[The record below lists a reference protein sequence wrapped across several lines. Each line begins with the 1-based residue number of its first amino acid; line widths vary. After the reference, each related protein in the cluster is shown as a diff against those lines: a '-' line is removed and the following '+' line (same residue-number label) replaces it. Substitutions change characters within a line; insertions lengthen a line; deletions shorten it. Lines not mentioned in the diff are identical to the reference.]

1 MKKTYNHIKGCILLV
16 LMILCGMGQVW
27 GQTTNT
33 ESWSGT
39 VGAKTYSTANL
50 TTIITI
56 TDDVTLTGA
65 ITVTKGEVI
74 IQTDGT
80 DRKISRKY
88 ASGNTFVMLKQEG
101 GTVRLNGNGATLTI
115 DGAARFATPFDASTE
130 MTHPG
135 YYNGNMIY
143 TYDGHLYLTDVILQ
157 NGYNSDGPGAIRVGT
172 SKITNGPF
180 DFHLTNVIIRGFRG
194 RVGAAILFVASD
206 GDGDNSGNQNAIL
219 TNVEVYGCYSTGASS
234 DGTISNYGGTIVATA
249 KANSDVVLD
258 NCYIHDNKANYYGA
272 GVHWLATKTRSLLT
286 IQNNTRIC
294 NNTAKSGGGLM
305 IRGGTVT
312 INSSDIYGNKA
323 SNETAGGGICVLTG
337 TLNITNGTQ
346 IRNNT
351 ASKSD
356 GRGGGIYLEGS
367 STVNFQDSYIT
378 NNQAGRGAGIY
389 LLSDATLNLLSGSII
404 GNNATESGLAGGIHL
419 ASGHTYNVN
428 VGATGSGPLIIKGN
442 YAAGSPLDIH
452 LQGGSTS
459 TETPYIY
466 VVGDNFDP
474 QDIGIHINEGSS
486 PYTVF
491 YNANGDYLSDLYD
504 AFVEGT
510 KNFYPNVTSQRVKP
524 YDGTNSTRKKYI
536 YFTTDAAPSPW
547 SAEQQEATPSDNL
560 HLVDGVYEIYNVKD
574 LTAFL
579 WHVNGITTHGDFGS
593 GDQAANG
600 KLMANIDMDGHYWV
614 PIGTN
619 YTGTF
624 DGNGYSISNLTMKGS
639 NPSTMSGLFGSITTG
654 AIIKNVQLHDCKF
667 ATRDAATYMGLVA
680 SQVNGGTVQNCN
692 VDGELASYGISA
704 TVTMGG
710 LVGKMAGG
718 EVHSSYANPSFT
730 NGVVMGGL
738 VGEMTSGTN
747 LKNSFVNAQFTP
759 SETVTA
765 NDEMTTNR
773 YVPVHGYYAEN
784 YNKTEFII
792 PATDLTELSGKT
804 LSSMTFYLST
814 PAEGLWG
821 NAIYQVFLK
830 EVSGTTLSG
839 FQGTSGATVVYQ
851 GKLDGRQATMTVNFF
866 TPYTYNGGNLLV
878 GFYEITK
885 GSWKDCYF
893 FGTATSGY
901 TAVHG
906 RSETSL
912 DAITATT
919 YSFLPKVTF
928 GSNSSSLSSQG
939 GLVGNN
945 AGAVQNCYMLG
956 GATSFTGEGSGTV
969 NYCYAPSVSA
979 TGTNGTFG
987 PVVKPYVYALVDN
1000 QVSATN
1006 SYVPTGSNKSL
1017 LQTLNNWVGSSST
1030 YSPWVR
1036 TTTTTING
1044 DYPVLK
1050 MNDFEAVASNGF
1062 KLYYGMATNNGLNN
1076 NMITTH
1082 TASDEAVCIYKSTN
1096 NVVSNSTSEAALYI
1110 DEDAAITQTGT
1121 ITANVGVTLKN
1132 TQNSTNSWDWHMF
1145 SPALSDAPL
1154 GINYIVNGTNENV
1167 NDKAY
1172 QYAYMSDPPHYTF
1185 TGLGYFP
1192 TAADEYYR
1200 EWDYYCYYEPQYHW
1214 INFKRN
1220 GISHWHEDGAHEHI
1234 DYIGDAVNVNESV
1247 MKPGKGYLLATKRE
1261 TMLQA
1266 GGTLNN
1272 ADISIAITTDGP
1284 YRTGY
1289 NLIGNP
1295 FQSYYDFNTFA
1306 SDNASLWG
1314 GIGKASY
1321 ILLSGHAYTAYA
1333 YNASNNTLTAPR
1345 WLHPHQGFMIVASNS
1360 GTATFYNSKR
1370 IVEGQSE
1377 FRSEPQPN
1385 YALINLIAT
1394 DEDGNRD
1401 ITTVELNRPDKGGAV
1416 KAYDL
1421 HLGKGCIYTHY
1432 EGEDYSIA
1440 FTQPG
1445 ITEVGVR
1452 FEADE
1457 EATFTMTWDMEN
1469 GDFSYLHLIDNKT
1482 GIDTD
1487 CLSASE
1493 YRFTASPDDYKS
1505 RFKLVFE
1512 YTGVE
1517 ENNDEDEVSAGAETF
1532 AFVMGDNLV
1541 VNGEGILELF
1551 EMTGRKLLEQ
1561 AVSGTQTTTTLPEMS
1576 TGVYVARLKGV
1587 KGIQTQKI
1595 VIKR

>member
-1 MKKTYNHIKGCILLV
+1 MKKTYNYFKGCILLV

-56 TDDVTLTGA
+56 TGNVTLTGA

-88 ASGNTFVMLKQEG
+88 ASSECNFVMLKQEG
-101 GTVRLNGNGATLTI
+101 GTVRLKGNGATLTI
-115 DGAARFATPFDASTE
+115 DGAARFATPFDASTD
-130 MTHPG
+130 MTNNKD

-172 SKITNGPF
+172 SKIANGPF

-194 RVGAAILFVASD
+194 RVGTAILFVSSE
-206 GDGDNSGNQNAIL
+206 GDNSGNQNAIL

-234 DGTISNYGGTIVATA
+234 NGTISNYGGTIVATA

-272 GVHWLATKTRSLLT
+272 GVHWLATQTRSLLT

-294 NNTAKSGGGLM
+294 NNTAGQCGGGLM
-305 IRGGTVT
+305 IRGGTVIVT
-312 INSSDIYGNKA
+312 GSEISYNIAKNADNPGCGAGINVTDGS
-323 SNETAGGGICVLTG
+323 TL
-337 TLNITNGTQ
+337 TLNGGTTIHHNQAVSGTNY
-346 IRNNT
+346 
-351 ASKSD
+351 SD
-356 GRGGGIYLEGS
+356 RRGGGIYVGE
-367 STVNFQDSYIT
+367 STVNFNGASVYD
-378 NNQAGRGAGIY
+378 NVAGRGAGIY
-389 LLSDATLNLLSGSII
+389 VLNNSAKLYLREGSII
-404 GNNATESGLAGGIHL
+404 NNHAVEENLGGGIHL
-419 ASGHTYNVN
+419 ANGHSYNVY
-428 VGATGSGPLIIKGN
+428 VGNADSGPLVIKN
-442 YAAGSPLDIH
+442 NTFGSSNTQCDIF
-452 LQGGSTS
+452 LQKEDESSTRHYINVSGDNFNPQDMGIYTESTS
-459 TETPYIY
+459 TDVP
-466 VVGDNFDP
+466 
-474 QDIGIHINEGSS
+474 
-486 PYTVF
+486 VF
-491 YNANGDYLSDLYD
+491 YNSNGDYLANIYNNI
-504 AFVEGT
+504 ANGT
-510 KNFYPNVTSQRVKP
+510 TNVFPNRTNYRVKE
-524 YDGTNSTRKKYI
+524 YNGSGSTAKKYI
-536 YFTTDAAPSPW
+536 YFTKSGVTSPW
-547 SAEQQEATPSDNL
+547 SAVQQTATPTDNL
-560 HLVDGVYEIYNVKD
+560 HLVNGVYEIYNVED

-579 WHVNGITTHGDFGS
+579 WHVNGITTHGKFGS
-593 GDQAANG
+593 GDPAANG
-600 KLMANIDMDGHYWV
+600 KLMANINMDGHYWV
-614 PIGTN
+614 PIGIN

-624 DGNGYSISNLTMKGS
+624 DGNGYYISNLTMDRNNMS
-639 NPSTMSGLFGSITTG
+639 NKRGLFGSIAAG
-654 AIIKNVQLHDCKF
+654 AVIKNVQLHNCSF
-667 ATRDAATYMGLVA
+667 TSGQATYMGLVA
-680 SQVNGGTVQNCN
+680 SKLNGGVILNCN
-692 VDGELASYGISA
+692 VDGSLVGSSQPTI
-704 TVTMGG
+704 MGG

-718 EVHSSYANPSFT
+718 EAHSSCAYPVF
-730 NGVVMGGL
+730 NGGSTMGGL

-747 LKNSFVNAQFTP
+747 LKNSFVNPQF
-759 SETVTA
+759 
-765 NDEMTTNR
+765 
-773 YVPVHGYYAEN
+773 
-784 YNKTEFII
+784 I
-792 PATDLTELSGKT
+792 
-804 LSSMTFYLST
+804 SS
-814 PAEGLWG
+814 
-821 NAIYQVFLK
+821 
-830 EVSGTTLSG
+830 
-839 FQGTSGATVVYQ
+839 
-851 GKLDGRQATMTVNFF
+851 DG
-866 TPYTYNGGNLLV
+866 
-878 GFYEITK
+878 
-885 GSWKDCYF
+885 
-893 FGTATSGY
+893 
-901 TAVHG
+901 
-906 RSETSL
+906 
-912 DAITATT
+912 
-919 YSFLPKVTF
+919 
-928 GSNSSSLSSQG
+928 G
-939 GLVGNN
+939 GLVGSN
-945 AGAVQNCYMLG
+945 AGAVENCYVLG
-956 GATSFTGEGSGTV
+956 GTTSFTGEGTGTV
-969 NYCYAPSVSA
+969 DYCYAPSVSA

-1036 TTTTTING
+1036 TTTTAING

-1050 MNDFEAVASNGF
+1050 MNDFEAVAGDGST
-1062 KLYYGMATNNGLNN
+1062 LYYGMATNNGLNN

-1082 TASDEAVCIYKSTN
+1082 KDSDEAVCIYKSTN